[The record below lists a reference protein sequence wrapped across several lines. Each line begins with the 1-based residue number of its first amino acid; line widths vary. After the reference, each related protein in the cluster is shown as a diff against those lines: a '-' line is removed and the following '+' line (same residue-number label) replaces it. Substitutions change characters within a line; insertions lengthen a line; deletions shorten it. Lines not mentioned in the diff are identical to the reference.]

1 MNAIM
6 EFPRYV
12 NLEQARNVL
21 AENGIELSH
30 RQLKRA
36 ADPDAHGKR
45 KLPFFVDPIDGRLK
59 IDKNLL
65 VEIYNTC
72 QIDAQNNAHINAKIL
87 KGAFDRKS

>member
-1 MNAIM
+1 M

-65 VEIYNTC
+65 VDIYKTC
-72 QIDAQNNAHINAKIL
+72 QVNAQNNAHINAHSL
-87 KGAFDRKS
+87 KGVFDRKT

>member
-1 MNAIM
+1 M

-12 NLEQARNVL
+12 NLEQARNLL
-21 AENGIELSH
+21 AENGIELTH

-45 KLPFFVDPIDGRLK
+45 KLPFFVDPIDRRLK

-65 VEIYNTC
+65 VEIYTTC
-72 QIDAQNNAHINAKIL
+72 QINAQNNAHITPQNL
-87 KGAFDRKS
+87 KGVFDRSH

>member
-1 MNAIM
+1 M

-21 AENGIELSH
+21 AENGIELTQ
-30 RQLKRA
+30 RQIKRA
-36 ADPDAHGKR
+36 ADPDAHGRR

-65 VEIYNTC
+65 MEIYNTC
-72 QIDAQNNAHINAKIL
+72 QVDAQHNAHITPKRL
-87 KGAFDRKS
+87 KETFDRKS

>member
-1 MNAIM
+1 MD
-6 EFPRYV
+6 FPRYV
-12 NLEQARNVL
+12 NLNQARNVL

-65 VEIYNTC
+65 IDIYNAC
-72 QIDAQNNAHINAKIL
+72 QVKAQNNAHINVHSL
-87 KGAFDRKS
+87 REAFDRKA

>member
-1 MNAIM
+1 M

-59 IDKNLL
+59 IDKHLL

-72 QIDAQNNAHINAKIL
+72 QVNAQNNSHINAHSL
-87 KGAFDRKS
+87 KGAFDRKN

>member
-1 MNAIM
+1 M

-12 NLEQARNVL
+12 NIEQAHNVL
-21 AENGIELSH
+21 AANGIELSP
-30 RQLKRA
+30 RQIKRA

-65 VEIYNTC
+65 VEIYTRC
-72 QIDAQNNAHINAKIL
+72 QVQAENNAHINVNNL
-87 KGAFDRKS
+87 RGAFDRKR